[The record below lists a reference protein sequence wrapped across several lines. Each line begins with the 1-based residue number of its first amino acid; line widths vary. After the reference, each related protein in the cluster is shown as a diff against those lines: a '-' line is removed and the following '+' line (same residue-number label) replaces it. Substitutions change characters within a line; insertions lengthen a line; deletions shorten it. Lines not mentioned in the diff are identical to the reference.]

1 MRLYRSRGAAGQP
14 LPLASVVKQCFE
26 PYGCTRCSRVK
37 SGPPLAKGGVVW
49 GHLVQNV
56 VRCRDTKA
64 GIAPKS
70 IRPWVCTRGKRQ
82 PRQRLVLG
90 RGIGAKKLGRRP
102 ENRSQALSD
111 SVSCHAPSL
120 RLSRAVTCPRSRQDV
135 SCLALVVSVTLLG
148 ATRARGK
155 VAERPFR
162 SFSKAKPN
170 DTAR

>member
-1 MRLYRSRGAAGQP
+1 MRLYRSRGAAGQA

-26 PYGCTRCSRVK
+26 PYGCTRCSRVI

-49 GHLVQNV
+49 CLLVQNV
-56 VRCRDTKA
+56 VHAATARLASPLVNPALGLHAREAAAKTTPRFGAWDRCE
-64 GIAPKS
+64 
-70 IRPWVCTRGKRQ
+70 
-82 PRQRLVLG
+82 
-90 RGIGAKKLGRRP
+90 KLGRRP